1 MPVTARPT
9 ALRISLAA
17 LAIVAAL
24 ALGVRLGL
32 QVGALNAAKADLA
45 DAQRSAADLQRTAT
59 QGVGPPIFEAS
70 SAEAPDVLGQRM
82 QALGLTV
89 RKTEV
94 AAATPA
100 GRNLVLTRF
109 VVDARGDP
117 AAVDRLALWAAA
129 NARSAILEQLTA
141 NAGDDGKSDLR
152 LELDALVRTPT
163 AKAAAEASPEKAGA
177 S

>member
-1 MPVTARPT
+1 MTARPT

-24 ALGVRLGL
+24 ALGVRLGM
-32 QVGALNAAKADLA
+32 QVGALSAAKTDLA

-59 QGVGPPIFEAS
+59 QGVGPPLFEAG
-70 SAEAPDVLGQRM
+70 SAEAPEVLGQRL

-100 GRNLVLTRF
+100 GRDLVLTRF

-117 AAVDRLALWAAA
+117 AAVDRLALWA
-129 NARSAILEQLTA
+129 
-141 NAGDDGKSDLR
+141 
-152 LELDALVRTPT
+152 
-163 AKAAAEASPEKAGA
+163 
-177 S
+177 

>member
-1 MPVTARPT
+1 MPMTARPT
-9 ALRISLAA
+9 ALRLSLAV
-17 LAIVAAL
+17 LAIAAAL

-32 QVGALNAAKADLA
+32 QASALNAANRDLA
-45 DAQRSAADLQRTAT
+45 DAQRAAADLERTAT
-59 QGVGPPIFEAS
+59 QGVGPPLIAAS
-70 SAEAPDVLGQRM
+70 SAEAGDALGRRL

-100 GRNLVLTRF
+100 GRDIVLTRF

-117 AAVDRLALWAAA
+117 TAVDRLALWAQA

-141 NAGDDGKSDLR
+141 NAADEGQSDLKI
-152 LELDALVRTPT
+152 ELDALVRAPPGIG
-163 AKAAAEASPEKAGA
+163 KAPAS
-177 S
+177 